1 MSSLRRNASTS
12 SSRHPTQSKRSQAY
26 RGMETV
32 PEYEP
37 LPNPPRSQQ
46 VPDHRSTR
54 LSGAEGQKLM
64 VRSSH
69 KQSTRAS
76 RHDDDDDE
84 DVRGLSRKEVS
95 FAEGGVLAHKHRS
108 EGGGGG
114 SGRGESTS
122 TSKSSRTQVP
132 YNDEPTRRGGDR
144 WRSTTAVTGE
154 SSRRKTNNREDEEK
168 TITRGGDRTV
178 TRQDKE
184 RTITRSTRGGGAQ
197 DYGYTEERTI
207 TRDDNDAR
215 ALVPYGKERTM
226 TRSKRGPG
234 AAGDYDDYTEDRTI
248 TRNDTRMVGPRLQTI
263 RDDERAAKTRTKP
276 TSCSS
281 SSLAPSRS
289 SSTIEL
295 KRRVEQLE
303 DEKTRRLEKQ
313 VEKLGDQVAQ
323 LQMDKGKQQA
333 PVAVYAPVVY
343 APGYPCDCEYC
354 LYGRGGYSC
363 RSRY

>member
-1 MSSLRRNASTS
+1 MSSLHRKASTS

-46 VPDHRSTR
+46 QIPDHRSTR

-84 DVRGLSRKEVS
+84 DVRGFSRKEVS

-114 SGRGESTS
+114 GSGRGESTF

-132 YNDEPTRRGGDR
+132 YNDEPSRRGDDR
-144 WRSTTAVTGE
+144 RRSTTAITGE

-184 RTITRSTRGGGAQ
+184 RTITRSSTRGGGGGAQ

-226 TRSKRGPG
+226 TRSKR
-234 AAGDYDDYTEDRTI
+234 AGDYDDYSNEDRTI

-263 RDDERAAKTRTKP
+263 REDERAKTRTK
-276 TSCSS
+276 TSS
-281 SSLAPSRS
+281 PSHGS
-289 SSTIEL
+289 GPSTNDEL

-323 LQMDKGKQQA
+323 LQMDKGKQA
-333 PVAVYAPVVY
+333 PVAVYAPVY

-354 LYGRGGYSC
+354 LYGRGGYPC

>member
-1 MSSLRRNASTS
+1 
-12 SSRHPTQSKRSQAY
+12 
-26 RGMETV
+26 METV

-37 LPNPPRSQQ
+37 LPNPPCSQQ
-46 VPDHRSTR
+46 QLPDHRSTR

-76 RHDDDDDE
+76 RHDDDDDDE
-84 DVRGLSRKEVS
+84 DVRGFSRKEVS
-95 FAEGGVLAHKHRS
+95 FADGGVLAHKHRS
-108 EGGGGG
+108 EGGGG
-114 SGRGESTS
+114 SGRGVSTS

-132 YNDEPTRRGGDR
+132 YNDEPSRRGDDR
-144 WRSTTAVTGE
+144 RRSTTAITGE
-154 SSRRKTNNREDEEK
+154 SSRRKTSNREDEEK

-184 RTITRSTRGGGAQ
+184 RTITRSSTRGGGAAQ

-226 TRSKRGPG
+226 TRSKR
-234 AAGDYDDYTEDRTI
+234 AGDYDDYNNEDRTI

-263 RDDERAAKTRTKP
+263 HDDERAKTRTK
-276 TSCSS
+276 TSSS

-289 SSTIEL
+289 SGPSTTEL

-323 LQMDKGKQQA
+323 LQMDQGKKQA

>member
-1 MSSLRRNASTS
+1 MSSLHRKASTS

-37 LPNPPRSQQ
+37 LPNPARSQQ

-76 RHDDDDDE
+76 RHDDDDE
-84 DVRGLSRKEVS
+84 DVRGFSRKEVS

-132 YNDEPTRRGGDR
+132 YNDEPTRRGDDR
-144 WRSTTAVTGE
+144 RRSTTAVTGTGE
-154 SSRRKTNNREDEEK
+154 RSYADENYRQPSEKSRRKTSNREDEEK

-207 TRDDNDAR
+207 TRDNDDAR

-303 DEKTRRLEKQ
+303 DEKTRRLETQ

-333 PVAVYAPVVY
+333 PVAVYAPV
-343 APGYPCDCEYC
+343 
-354 LYGRGGYSC
+354 
-363 RSRY
+363 

>member
-1 MSSLRRNASTS
+1 MSSLHRKASTS

-46 VPDHRSTR
+46 QLPDHRSTR

-64 VRSSH
+64 VRSSSH

-84 DVRGLSRKEVS
+84 DVRGFSRKEVS

-114 SGRGESTS
+114 GGSGRGESIS

-132 YNDEPTRRGGDR
+132 YNDEPSRRGDDR
-144 WRSTTAVTGE
+144 RRSTTAAVTGE

-184 RTITRSTRGGGAQ
+184 RTITRSSTRGGGGAQ

-234 AAGDYDDYTEDRTI
+234 AAGDYDDYNEDRTI

-263 RDDERAAKTRTKP
+263 REDERAKTRTK
-276 TSCSS
+276 TSS
-281 SSLAPSRS
+281 PSHRS
-289 SSTIEL
+289 GPSTNDEL

-323 LQMDKGKQQA
+323 LQMDKGKQA
-333 PVAVYAPVVY
+333 PVAVYAPVY
-343 APGYPCDCEYC
+343 APGYLCDCEYC